1 MEQIKAINCK
11 RKQLLSENSVIQVH
25 QVTLEELGDFISQTI
40 KNQFDNLNSNFQAK
54 EPNQYLTRNQVKEL
68 LNVDLSTLYN
78 WNRRKIL
85 KPYGVGGRVYYKRSE
100 IEAVIVE
107 LKVKK

>member
-1 MEQIKAINCK
+1 MKTIQF
-11 RKQLLSENSVIQVH
+11 IQVTPE
-25 QVTLEELGDFISQTI
+25 QLQEAI
-40 KNQFDNLNSNFQAK
+40 LNGVKEQLDGLKANFQAK

-85 KPYGVGGRVYYKRSE
+85 KPYGIGGRVYYKRSE